1 MIYLDNGAT
10 SFPKPRG
17 MTAEMEDCIVN
28 YCGNPGRSGHYMS
41 MKTGE
46 AVYQA
51 RKDTARLFGIKD
63 PARLIFTKNTT
74 ESLNM
79 AMSGFLQEGD
89 HVVTTS
95 MEHNSVYRPLK
106 RLEESGVSHTIV
118 KGDRMGRV
126 SAQAV
131 ENALSESTSLIVIP
145 EHPT

>member
-1 MIYLDNGAT
+1 M
-10 SFPKPRG
+10 
-17 MTAEMEDCIVN
+17 CI
-28 YCGNPGRSGHYMS
+28 RDR

-89 HVVTTS
+89 HVVTPS
-95 MEHNSVYRPLK
+95 MEHNSVCLLYTSRGRKLSEHPVPSAGILCGSVSVQPYR
-106 RLEESGVSHTIV
+106 TV
-118 KGDRMGRV
+118 KGRHTDLPKADGRILLRKFDRAGLRSGNGKMCIRDRYS
-126 SAQAV
+126 SARPIQ
-131 ENALSESTSLIVIP
+131 
-145 EHPT
+145 HG